1 MSLTITPFWHR
12 RPQIFPQVCY
22 HHELNEITEQMTNLS
37 FISLECIHGI
47 EENIIFTN
55 KKRVAMYVRS
65 TLQENGVFART
76 SVLAQSP

>member
-1 MSLTITPFWHR
+1 MA
-12 RPQIFPQVCY
+12 
-22 HHELNEITEQMTNLS
+22 NLS

-65 TLQENGVFART
+65 TLQENEVFART

>member
-1 MSLTITPFWHR
+1 MA
-12 RPQIFPQVCY
+12 
-22 HHELNEITEQMTNLS
+22 NLS